1 MALAQPNWD
10 DPALRAQV
18 KVGTIFLSDDGDRFV
33 AREIVPEGVIVRQ
46 IHNPRVLFTWSHLT
60 ATQCILDGEVDL
72 TTHIGPGVTERSR
85 TGILPATRQLSEA
98 EWRAL
103 TTEPRDV
110 SQALDAGVAA
120 EILRLSTGPW
130 PLDYVLT
137 VRIDATAPEPIA
149 ITLSQGGQLNL
160 TAPGDDR
167 LQMAVYFCYRAAV
180 ERQPVPWHTMTF
192 SLRFTGENYRY
203 EVAFGY
209 HWDT

>member
-1 MALAQPNWD
+1 MALAQWNWD

-46 IHNPRVLFTWSHLT
+46 LHNPHALLTWENLT
-60 ATQCILDGEVDL
+60 AWECILDGEVDL
-72 TTHIGPGVTERSR
+72 TAQVGPGVTERGR
-85 TGILPATRQLSEA
+85 GGVLPATRQLSQA

-103 TTEPRDV
+103 TTAPRDV
-110 SQALDAGVAA
+110 GQDLDAGLAA
-120 EILRLSTGPW
+120 EIFRLGSELAPR
-130 PLDYVLT
+130 DYVLT
-137 VRIDATAPEPIA
+137 ARIDPAAPEPIA
-149 ITLSQGGQLNL
+149 ITLSQGGQLIL

-180 ERQPVPWHTMTF
+180 ERQPVPWNTMTLT
-192 SLRFTGENYRY
+192 LRHAGEGYRY
-203 EVAFGY
+203 EIDFGY